1 MLTNMNYDKKSTD
14 YFSFIRLDLINLI
27 DKNSK
32 NLKVLEIGA
41 AYGETLYY
49 LKQNKIA
56 SEVVGVDLFEDVKN
70 KQNYKNLDKFI
81 FGNIEE
87 IELNEYENY
96 FDLILLPDVLEHLV
110 EPKKVLDKLKKH
122 LTQEGK
128 IILSMPNI
136 RHYSALNKIF
146 IKGDFKYEE
155 SGLFDYTHMRFYCRK
170 NIQELLEA
178 SGYTILKEE
187 SSIKN
192 YKGKSITKIINS
204 LTFGLLEEFFSVQY
218 FYVIKKQK
226 IQQLIL

>member
-1 MLTNMNYDKKSTD
+1 MNYDKKSTD

-27 DKNSK
+27 DRNSS

-41 AYGETLYY
+41 AYGETLHY
-49 LKQNKIA
+49 LKQEGVA

-70 KQNYKNLDKFI
+70 KQNYKKLDKFI

-87 IELNEYENY
+87 IELNEYETY
-96 FDLILLPDVLEHLV
+96 FDLILLPDVLEHLI
-110 EPKKVLDKLKKH
+110 EPKKVLDKLKKY

-136 RHYSALNKIF
+136 RHYSAMNKIF
-146 IKGDFKYEE
+146 LKGDFKYEE

-170 NIQELLEA
+170 NIKELIEA
-178 SGYTILKEE
+178 CGYAVLKEE

-218 FYVIKKQK
+218 FYVIKK
-226 IQQLIL
+226 

>member
-1 MLTNMNYDKKSTD
+1 MNYDKKSTD

-32 NLKVLEIGA
+32 NLKCLEIGA

-49 LKQNKIA
+49 LKQNGIA

-70 KQNYKNLDKFI
+70 KKNYKNLDKFI

-87 IELNEYENY
+87 IELNEYENH
-96 FDLILLPDVLEHLV
+96 FDLILLPDVLEHLI
-110 EPKKVLDKLKKH
+110 EPKKVLDKLKKY

-170 NIQELLEA
+170 NIKELLEA

-218 FYVIKKQK
+218 FYVIK
-226 IQQLIL
+226 